1 MPGNFCVPTRLKE
14 IAFVSSPRSD
24 NLTDVMTM
32 ATPRY
37 DFDFAVAG
45 GGPAGSSA
53 AISLAQHGHSVVLF
67 ERETFPRFH
76 IGESLLSTANDAF
89 AALGVTKQI
98 AAASF
103 PAKWGARLYTHDG
116 QTGRYVDFTCVRE
129 VTRPQTYQVCRQEF
143 DRILLDRARE
153 VGVDV
158 REACNVITCE
168 FAPDA
173 AILDVASC
181 GEPPTGRVRVRALV
195 DATGRGGLIARKF
208 NLRTEEPRLSNI
220 AIYSHYTNVPRL
232 GGPRPD
238 DIRLIARN
246 DAGWFWLIPISK
258 DLTSVGVVLPKALY
272 RRLANGSPEETLNST
287 ISDTPI
293 VAELMCDA
301 RREWPVRVE
310 KDFSYSASQ
319 YAGNRWILAGDAGSF
334 LDPVFSTG
342 VSIAME
348 SGIEAATELHRALVK
363 NNFSASSFAA
373 FSRRQ
378 RKRFETFRRFVVGF
392 YTPQFRDV
400 FFSPEPPTLI
410 FRSVAT
416 MLAGKWNA
424 SLWTRFLNQ
433 LFFGM
438 ISIQKRLNITR
449 PVFRRDG
456 NAGYPVE
463 TRSKDSIANGV

>member
-1 MPGNFCVPTRLKE
+1 MIG
-14 IAFVSSPRSD
+14 AD
-24 NLTDVMTM
+24 
-32 ATPRY
+32 PRY

-45 GGPAGSSA
+45 GGPAGSSS
-53 AISLAQHGHSVVLF
+53 AISLRQRGHSVVLF

-89 AALGVTKQI
+89 AALGVTKKI
-98 AAASF
+98 ESACF
-103 PAKWGARLYTHDG
+103 PKKWGARLYTHDG
-116 QTGRYVDFTCVRE
+116 QSGRYVDFANAWK
-129 VTRPQTYQVCRQEF
+129 VTKPQTYQVCREEF
-143 DRILLDRARE
+143 DRILLERARD

-168 FAPDA
+168 FTSDA
-173 AILDVASC
+173 AILDVVSRGDAAS
-181 GEPPTGRVRVRALV
+181 GRVRVRALV

-208 NLRTEEPRLSNI
+208 NLRSEEPRLANI

-232 GGPRPD
+232 EGPRPD
-238 DIRLIARN
+238 DIRLIAR
-246 DAGWFWLIPISK
+246 DAAGWFWLIPISK
-258 DLTSVGVVLPKALY
+258 ELTSVGVVLPKALY

-287 ISDTPI
+287 IADTPI
-293 VAELMCDA
+293 IAELMREA
-301 RREWPVRVE
+301 RREWPVRIE
-310 KDFSYSASQ
+310 KDFSYSASA
-319 YAGNRWILAGDAGSF
+319 YAGDRWILAGDAGSF

-348 SGIEAATELHRALVK
+348 SGIEAAAELHRGLLR
-363 NNFSASSFAA
+363 NDFSASSFAA

-400 FFSPEPPTLI
+400 FFSPEPPKLI

-433 LFFGM
+433 LFFAM
-438 ISIQKRLNITR
+438 ISIQKRFKITP
-449 PVFRRDG
+449 PVFRRDLD
-456 NAGYPVE
+456 AGYPGE
-463 TRSKDSIANGV
+463 ISSKDSVANRV

>member
-1 MPGNFCVPTRLKE
+1 
-14 IAFVSSPRSD
+14 
-24 NLTDVMTM
+24 MTM
-32 ATPRY
+32 TKPRY
-37 DFDFAVAG
+37 DFDFAVVG

-53 AISLAQHGHSVVLF
+53 AISLGQRGHSVVLF
-67 ERETFPRFH
+67 ERDTFPRFH

-89 AALGVTKQI
+89 AALGVTERVE
-98 AAASF
+98 AACF

-116 QTGRYVDFTCVRE
+116 QSGRYVDFTNVRE

-143 DRILLDRARE
+143 DRILLERARE
-153 VGVDV
+153 VDVDV
-158 REACNVITCE
+158 QEGCNVTTCE
-168 FAPDA
+168 FTPDA
-173 AILDVASC
+173 AILDIASR
-181 GEPPTGRVRVRALV
+181 TDDATRRVHVRAIV

-208 NLRTEEPRLSNI
+208 NLRTEEPLLANI
-220 AIYSHYTNVPRL
+220 AIFSHYTNVPRP

-258 DLTSVGVVLPKALY
+258 ELTSVGVVLPKTLY
-272 RRLANGSPEETLNST
+272 RRLANGSAEETLNST

-293 VAELMCDA
+293 VAELMREA

-310 KDFSYSASQ
+310 KDFSYSASA
-319 YAGNRWILAGDAGSF
+319 YAGDRWILAGDAGSF

-348 SGIEAATELHRALVK
+348 SGIEAAGELHRALAR
-363 NNFSASSFAA
+363 NDFSASSFAG

-392 YTPQFRDV
+392 YTPQFRDI
-400 FFSPEPPTLI
+400 FFSPQPPRLI
-410 FRSVAT
+410 FRSVVT
-416 MLAGKWNA
+416 VLAGKWNA
-424 SLWTRFLNQ
+424 SLRTRFLNQ

-438 ISIQKRLNITR
+438 VSIQKRFNVTG
-449 PVFRRDG
+449 PVFRRDRD
-456 NAGYPVE
+456 AGYPNE
-463 TRSKDSIANGV
+463 MRSKDPIARDA

>member
-1 MPGNFCVPTRLKE
+1 M
-14 IAFVSSPRSD
+14 IAGA
-24 NLTDVMTM
+24 DV
-32 ATPRY
+32 RY

-53 AISLAQHGHSVVLF
+53 AISLRQRGHSVVLF
-67 ERETFPRFH
+67 ERENFPRFH

-89 AALGVTKQI
+89 ATLGVTEQI
-98 AAASF
+98 KTASF
-103 PAKWGARLYTHDG
+103 PAKWGARLYTYDG
-116 QTGRYVDFTCVRE
+116 QSGRYVDFTCVRE
-129 VTRPQTYQVCRQEF
+129 VTRPQTYQVCRAEF

-158 REACNVITCE
+158 REACNVVTCE
-168 FAPDA
+168 FAPDS
-173 AILDVASC
+173 AILGVASC
-181 GEPPTGRVRVRALV
+181 GNAATGRVRVRALV
-195 DATGRGGLIARKF
+195 DATGRGGLLARKF
-208 NLRTEEPRLSNI
+208 NLRTEEPRLANI

-232 GGPRPD
+232 DGPRPD

-258 DLTSVGVVLPKALY
+258 ELTSVGVVLPKTLY
-272 RRLANGSPEETLNST
+272 RRLANGSAEETLNST
-287 ISDTPI
+287 IADTPM
-293 VAELMCDA
+293 VDGLMREA

-310 KDFSYSASQ
+310 KDFSYSASA
-319 YAGNRWILAGDAGSF
+319 YAGDRWILAGDAGSF

-348 SGIEAATELHRALVK
+348 SGIEAADELHRALGR
-363 NNFSASSFAA
+363 NDFSGSNFAG

-392 YTPQFRDV
+392 YTPHFRDV

-416 MLAGKWNA
+416 MLAGKWDA
-424 SLWTRFLNQ
+424 SLWTRLLNQ

-438 ISIQKRLNITR
+438 IAIQKRFKIAGG
-449 PVFRRDG
+449 PVFRRDRD
-456 NAGYPVE
+456 AGYPGKVS
-463 TRSKDSIANGV
+463 SKGSNGA

>member
-1 MPGNFCVPTRLKE
+1 MIT
-14 IAFVSSPRSD
+14 SD
-24 NLTDVMTM
+24 
-32 ATPRY
+32 PRY

-53 AISLAQHGHSVVLF
+53 AISLRQRGHSVVLF

-89 AALGVTKQI
+89 AALGVAKQI
-98 AAASF
+98 EAASF

-116 QTGRYVDFTCVRE
+116 QNGRYVDFTCVRE
-129 VTRPQTYQVCRQEF
+129 VTRPQTYQVCREEF
-143 DRILLDRARE
+143 DRILLERARE

-173 AILDVASC
+173 AVLEVASR
-181 GEPPTGRVRVRALV
+181 GNAATRRVHVRALV
-195 DATGRGGLIARKF
+195 DATGRGGLLARKF
-208 NLRTEEPRLSNI
+208 NLRTEEPLLANI
-220 AIYSHYTNVPRL
+220 AIYSHYTKIPRL
-232 GGPRPD
+232 EGPRPD
-238 DIRLIARN
+238 DIRLIARD

-258 DLTSVGVVLPKALY
+258 ELTSVGVVLPKALY
-272 RRLANGSPEETLNST
+272 RRLANGSPEETLNNT
-287 ISDTPI
+287 IADTPI
-293 VAELMCDA
+293 VAELMREA

-310 KDFSYSASQ
+310 KDFSYSASA
-319 YAGNRWILAGDAGSF
+319 YAGDRWILAGDAGSF

-348 SGIEAATELHRALVK
+348 SGIEAAAELHRALPR
-363 NNFSASSFAA
+363 NDFSAASFAA

-438 ISIQKRLNITR
+438 ISIQKHFKIAHRA
-449 PVFRRDG
+449 FRRDRE
-456 NAGYPVE
+456 AGYPSEVS
-463 TRSKDSIANGV
+463 SKGSIANGAEPLRPS